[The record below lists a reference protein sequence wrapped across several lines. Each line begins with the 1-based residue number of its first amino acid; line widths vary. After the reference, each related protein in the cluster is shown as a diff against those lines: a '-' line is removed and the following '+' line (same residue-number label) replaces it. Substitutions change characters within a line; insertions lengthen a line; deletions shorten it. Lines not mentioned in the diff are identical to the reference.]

1 MNPPYRLVAGVRPEI
16 ERTLADAAHAGEQDL
31 ALADTALALSAAARP
46 ALDLAPYRAHLSEI
60 ATCVAAEAQVRP
72 DTLDGRV
79 AALREALVERLG
91 YRGDRDSYDDLRNAD
106 LAGVIDRRRGLPVSL
121 AILWIHAARAQ
132 GWAASGLAF
141 PSHFLIRVDGPGGR
155 AILDPFNGGAVLET
169 KALRGLLKRF
179 EGPGAELQNHHY
191 ASVPD
196 RTVLLRLQNNI
207 KTRLLKA
214 EDFRGALAT
223 LERMLMLAP
232 ADPAL
237 WHEAG
242 LVHVGLDNLRAGVM
256 CLEQAHALVEAPGAK
271 SRIAMEIQALKGRL
285 N

>member
-1 MNPPYRLVAGVRPEI
+1 VNPPYRLAGAASAEV
-16 ERTLADAAHAGEQDL
+16 ERTLADAAHAGEGEF

-46 ALDLAPYRAHLSEI
+46 GLDLAPYRAHLSEI
-60 ATCVAAEAQVRP
+60 ATCVAAEAARRP
-72 DTLDGRV
+72 DTLEGRT

-91 YRGDRDSYDDLRNAD
+91 YRGDRDTYDDLRNAD
-106 LAGVIDRRRGLPVSL
+106 LVGVIDRRRGLPVAL

-132 GWAASGLAF
+132 GWPAAGLAF
-141 PSHFLIRVDGPGGR
+141 PSHFLIRVEAADGR
-155 AILDPFNGGAVLET
+155 AILDPFNGGALLET
-169 KALRGLLKRF
+169 KALRSLIKRF
-179 EGPGAELQNHHY
+179 EGPSAELQNHHY
-191 ASVPD
+191 AAVAD

-207 KTRLLKA
+207 KLRLLKA

-223 LERMLMLAP
+223 LERMLMIAP
-232 ADPAL
+232 GDPAL

-256 CLEQAHALVEAPGAK
+256 CLEQAFALVEAPGAK

>member
-1 MNPPYRLVAGVRPEI
+1 VNPPYRLVAGAPAEA
-16 ERTLADAAHAGEQDL
+16 ERTLARAADAGEQDI

-46 ALDLAPYRAHLSEI
+46 QLDLAPYRAHLSEI
-60 ATCVAAEAQVRP
+60 ATCVAAEAQGRP
-72 DTLDGRV
+72 DTLAARV
-79 AALREALVERLG
+79 AALREALVERMG

-106 LAGVIDRRRGLPVSL
+106 LAGVIDRRRGLPVAL

-141 PSHFLIRVDGPGGR
+141 PAHFLIRVDGPDGR
-155 AILDPFNGGAVLET
+155 AILDPFNGGVVLET
-169 KALRGLLKRF
+169 KALRGLLKRL
-179 EGPGAELQNHHY
+179 EGPDAELQNHHY

-207 KTRLLKA
+207 KMRLMKA
-214 EDFRGALAT
+214 EDFRGVLST

-256 CLEQAHALVEAPGAK
+256 CLEQAFSLVEAPGAK
-271 SRIAMEIQALKGRL
+271 DRIAMEIQALKSRL

>member
-1 MNPPYRLVAGVRPEI
+1 M
-16 ERTLADAAHAGEQDL
+16 ERELARAAHAGERDL
-31 ALADTALALSAAARP
+31 DIADTALALSAAARP

-60 ATCVAAEAQVRP
+60 ATCVAAEAQTRP
-72 DTLDGRV
+72 DTVAGRV
-79 AALREALVERLG
+79 AALREALVERMG

-106 LAGVIDRRRGLPVSL
+106 LAGVIDRRRGLPVAL
-121 AILWIHAARAQ
+121 AILWIHGARSQ
-132 GWAASGLAF
+132 GWAAAGLAF
-141 PSHFLIRVDGPGGR
+141 PSHFLIRIDGPNGR
-155 AILDPFNGGAVLET
+155 AIVDPFNAGAVLET
-169 KALRGLLKRF
+169 KSLRGLLKRF
-179 EGPGAELQNHHY
+179 EGPNAELQNHHY
-191 ASVPD
+191 AHVPD

-207 KTRLLKA
+207 KLRLLKA
-214 EDFRGALAT
+214 EEFRGALAT

-256 CLEQAHALVEAPGAK
+256 CLEQAFALVEAAGAK
-271 SRIAMEIQALKGRL
+271 NRIAMEIQALKSRL

>member
-1 MNPPYRLVAGVRPEI
+1 MIPPYRLVAGAPAEA
-16 ERTLADAAHAGEQDL
+16 ERTLARAADAGEQDIE
-31 ALADTALALSAAARP
+31 LADTALALSAAARP

-60 ATCVAAEAQVRP
+60 ATCVAAEAQDKP
-72 DTLDGRV
+72 DNLAMRV

-91 YRGDRDSYDDLRNAD
+91 YHGDRDSYDDLRNAD
-106 LAGVIDRRRGLPVSL
+106 LAGVIDRRRGLPVAL

-132 GWAASGLAF
+132 GWPASGLAF
-141 PSHFLIRVDGPGGR
+141 PAHFLVRVDGPDGR
-155 AILDPFNGGAVLET
+155 AILDPFNGGVVLET
-169 KALRGLLKRF
+169 KALRGLLKRL
-179 EGPGAELQNHHY
+179 EGPDAELQNHHY

-207 KTRLLKA
+207 KLRLMKA
-214 EDFRGALAT
+214 EDFRGVLAT

-232 ADPAL
+232 GDPAL

-256 CLEQAHALVEAPGAK
+256 CLEQAFSLVGAPGAK
-271 SRIAMEIQALKGRL
+271 DRIAMEIQALKSRL

>member
-1 MNPPYRLVAGVRPEI
+1 MNAPYRLAAGAAPDVARA
-16 ERTLADAAHAGEQDL
+16 LADAAAAGEQDL

-46 ALDLAPYRAHLSEI
+46 GLDLAPYRAHLSEI
-60 ATCVAAEAQVRP
+60 ATSVAAEAQGRP
-72 DTLDGRV
+72 DTLAARV

-91 YRGDRDSYDDLRNAD
+91 YRGDRDSYEDLRNAD
-106 LAGVIDRRRGLPVSL
+106 LAGVIDRRLGLPVAL

-132 GWAASGLAF
+132 GWFASGLAF
-141 PSHFLIRVDGPGGR
+141 PSHFLIRVDGPDGR
-155 AILDPFNGGAVLET
+155 AIVDPFNGGAALDT

-179 EGPGAELQNHHY
+179 EGPNAELQNHHY
-191 ASVPD
+191 ALVPD

-207 KTRLLKA
+207 KLRLLKA

-232 ADPAL
+232 SDPAL
-237 WHEAG
+237 WHETG

-256 CLEQAHALVEAPGAK
+256 CLEQAFALVEAPGAK
-271 SRIAMEIQALKGRL
+271 SRIAMEIQALKSRL

>member
-1 MNPPYRLVAGVRPEI
+1 MNPPYRLGARAPAEI
-16 ERTLADAAHAGEQDL
+16 ERALAAAADAGERDI
-31 ALADTALALSAAARP
+31 AIADTALALSGAARP

-60 ATCVAAEAQVRP
+60 VTCVAAEAVGRP
-72 DTLDGRV
+72 DTVAGRV

-106 LAGVIDRRRGLPVSL
+106 LAGVIDRRRGLPVAL
-121 AILWIHAARAQ
+121 AILWIHGARGQ
-132 GWAASGLAF
+132 GWDASGLAF
-141 PSHFLIRVDGPGGR
+141 PGHFLIRVDAPDGR
-155 AILDPFNGGAVLET
+155 AIVDPFNGGATLET
-169 KALRGLLKRF
+169 KALRGLLKRL
-179 EGPGAELQNHHY
+179 EGPNAELQNHHY
-191 ASVPD
+191 ALVAD

-207 KTRLLKA
+207 KMRLLKA
-214 EDFRGALAT
+214 EEFQGALAT

-242 LVHVGLDNLRAGVM
+242 LVHAGLDNLRAGVM
-256 CLEQAHALVEAPGAK
+256 CLEQALALVEAAGAK
-271 SRIAMEIQALKGRL
+271 DRIAMEIQALKGRL

>member
-1 MNPPYRLVAGVRPEI
+1 MNAPYRLAAGSAPDVARI
-16 ERTLADAAHAGEQDL
+16 LAAAAAAGEQDL

-60 ATCVAAEAQVRP
+60 ATCVAAEAQARP
-72 DTLDGRV
+72 DALAARV

-91 YRGDRDSYDDLRNAD
+91 YRGDRDSYEDLRNAD
-106 LAGVIDRRRGLPVSL
+106 LAGVIDRRRGLPVAL

-132 GWAASGLAF
+132 GWFAAGLAF
-141 PSHFLIRVDGPGGR
+141 PSHFLIRVDGPDGR
-155 AILDPFNGGAVLET
+155 AIVDPFNGGATLET

-179 EGPGAELQNHHY
+179 EGPNAELQNHHY
-191 ASVPD
+191 ALVPD

-207 KTRLLKA
+207 KMRLLKA

-232 ADPAL
+232 SDPAL
-237 WHEAG
+237 WHETG

-256 CLEQAHALVEAPGAK
+256 CLEQAFALVEAPGAK
-271 SRIAMEIQALKGRL
+271 SRIAMEIQALKSRL

>member
-1 MNPPYRLVAGVRPEI
+1 MNPPYRLAPDAGAEI
-16 ERTLADAAHAGEQDL
+16 ARALAAAAGAGEQEL
-31 ALADTALALSAAARP
+31 AIADTALALSGAARP
-46 ALDLAPYRAHLSEI
+46 TLDLAPYRAHLSEI
-60 ATCVAAEAQVRP
+60 ATCVAAEAANRP
-72 DTLDGRV
+72 DTFAERV

-91 YRGDRDSYDDLRNAD
+91 YRGDRDTYDDLRNAD
-106 LAGVIDRRRGLPVSL
+106 LVGVIDRRRGLPVAL

-132 GWAASGLAF
+132 GWQAAGLAF
-141 PSHFLIRVDGPGGR
+141 PGHFLIRLDAPGVR
-155 AILDPFNGGAVLET
+155 TILDPFNGGAVLET

-179 EGPGAELQNHHY
+179 EGPNAELQNHHY
-191 ASVPD
+191 AVVSD

-207 KTRLLKA
+207 KMRLLKA

-223 LERMLMLAP
+223 LERMLMIAP
-232 ADPAL
+232 GDPAL

-256 CLEQAHALVEAPGAK
+256 CLEQAFSLVEAPGAK
-271 SRIAMEIQALKGRL
+271 GRIAMEIQALKGRL